1 MSFASELRSVSLALH
16 SRAHLTGRVPQV
28 RRPSL
33 PGVVQYLSD
42 TRGAQAAFR
51 DRFPVP
57 VPRDLVAA
65 LDRDLEA
72 LLTADP
78 TAGADLDARWA
89 SPYGAPSYGAYLHTL
104 PVSRLG
110 CHWYNANFALASGGG
125 RVVFERVRGVLP
137 DGFRSAFFEAWDEA
151 EIDGMR
157 AAFSAEADTWDAG
170 ERTACLSETP
180 RAFAHGML
188 LLATLDG
195 PVVTE
200 ADNGYDGC
208 APAWATRWVTSK
220 HDTRKPLTP
229 NP

>member
-1 MSFASELRSVSLALH
+1 MGFSADLRSASLALH

-28 RRPSL
+28 RRPTL

-65 LDRDLEA
+65 LDQDMEA
-72 LLTADP
+72 LLAADP
-78 TAGADLDARWA
+78 MAGADLDARWA
-89 SPYGAPSYGAYLHTL
+89 SPYGAPSYGAYLQAL
-104 PVSRLG
+104 PVPRLG

-125 RVVFERVRGVLP
+125 RVVYERVRGVLP
-137 DGFRSAFFEAWDEA
+137 AGFRSAFFAAWEEA
-151 EIDGMR
+151 EIEGMR
-157 AAFSAEADTWDAG
+157 AAFRAETDTWDAG

-180 RAFAHGML
+180 LAFAHGML

-200 ADNGYDGC
+200 ADDGC
-208 APAWATRWVTSK
+208 DGRAPTWATRWVRPTG
-220 HDTRKPLTP
+220 TP
-229 NP
+229 